1 MSQSTI
7 LKHGHFLAG
16 LCNQAIAG
24 PRQHNTLVLACNLPE
39 EVYRKIFILCAQVSV
54 ATKCST
60 PDGTWS
66 WVNISYVCSAWRR
79 VSLGCQDLWR
89 HIDFSHP
96 KWYSIT
102 MERAKIAPLHVNAVV
117 ADSNIRLVQRTLQ
130 LAHRIQDIRLRC
142 DIPNIH
148 PLLEIL
154 AHPNPSV
161 ESLIVEIQ
169 KPISRPF
176 DETHASPSFPIIG
189 PPLLNLKCMELHST
203 PFYLLTSRCTN
214 LTRLQL
220 HDLPLIERPTFC
232 HFFAM
237 LQQLQSLEYLTL
249 DRSFPINVESVDLQS
264 FNHPITLSKLKTI
277 SLVGSVI
284 EIANT
289 LRYFSL
295 PPSTSLIIKVC
306 SLADLRNNI
315 WRLSQT
321 LNDHCYFLSD
331 DLPME
336 TLVLSGQDAGT
347 RFIGDGFDPNPDF
360 RHSSRIRVF
369 RASCDSGSAAIDFT
383 FEPYE
388 DHSDDELKI
397 VVLIGIMRALPLY
410 QIRTLA
416 VRDVEFMTQKTWSQV
431 LRMLPCIQVLDITGS
446 PPSGL
451 AWALLLNAS
460 LNEQAFKIPEDGGY
474 DKLIFTP
481 RLQDIYLHRVDC
493 SAGGYMT
500 SSAATV
506 NSYYDL
512 DDSRFLDVL
521 NASLGERRRSG
532 LCLRSLSLDSCGFV
546 MRESVERARR
556 VVLHLISD
564 FRNSVEAGE
573 ADETCPARYRGTW
586 NLRHPQISHYYR
598 LRTLEMDSDFRY
610 PYL

>member
-1 MSQSTI
+1 LFTSQSTI
-7 LKHGHFLAG
+7 LKHGHLLAG
-16 LCNQAIAG
+16 RCNQAFAG
-24 PRQHNTLVLACNLPE
+24 PRRHNTLVLACNLPE

-54 ATKCST
+54 ATQCSI
-60 PDGTWS
+60 PDSTWS
-66 WVNISYVCSAWRR
+66 WVNVSYVCSAWRR
-79 VSLGCQDLWR
+79 VSLGCQDLWT

-102 MERAKIAPLHVNAVV
+102 MERAKIAPLHVDAVV
-117 ADSNIRLVQRTLQ
+117 TDSNIRLVQRTLQ
-130 LAHRIQDIRLRC
+130 LAHRIQDIHLRC
-142 DIPNIH
+142 DIPNIN
-148 PLLEIL
+148 PLLETL
-154 AHPNPSV
+154 AHPNPSL

-169 KPISRPF
+169 KPPF
-176 DETHASPSFPIIG
+176 EEVYTLPSFPIIG
-189 PPLLNLKCMELHST
+189 PPLLNLKYMELHST

-232 HFFAM
+232 NFFSM

-264 FNHPITLSKLKTI
+264 FNHRITLSKLQTI

-289 LRYFSL
+289 LRYLSL

-321 LNDHCYFLSD
+321 LNDHCYFSSD
-331 DLPME
+331 EDME
-336 TLVLSGQDAGT
+336 TVVLSGQDAGT
-347 RFIGDGFDPNPDF
+347 RFIGNGFDPNPDF
-360 RHSSRIRVF
+360 RHSFRIRVF
-369 RASCDSGSAAIDFT
+369 RASCDSGGAAIDFT
-383 FEPYE
+383 FEPHE
-388 DHSDDELKI
+388 DYSDDEMKI
-397 VVLIGIMRALPLY
+397 MVLIGIMRALPLY

-416 VRDVEFMTQKTWSQV
+416 VRDIEFMTQKTWSQV
-431 LRMLPCIQVLDITGS
+431 LHMLPCIQVLDIQGS

-460 LNEQAFKIPEDGGY
+460 LHEQAFKIPEDGGY
-474 DKLIFTP
+474 DKRLFAP
-481 RLQDIYLHRVDC
+481 RLQDIYLHWVDC

-500 SSAATV
+500 SSAAAV

-521 NASLGERRRSG
+521 NASLGERRRLG
-532 LCLRSLSLDSCGFV
+532 LYLRSLSLDNCEFV

-564 FRNSVEAGE
+564 FRNSVKAGE
-573 ADETCPARYRGTW
+573 ADEACLARYRGTW
-586 NLRHPQISHYYR
+586 NLGHPRISHYYR
-598 LRTLEMDSDFRY
+598 LRTLAMDSDFPY
-610 PYL
+610 PYP